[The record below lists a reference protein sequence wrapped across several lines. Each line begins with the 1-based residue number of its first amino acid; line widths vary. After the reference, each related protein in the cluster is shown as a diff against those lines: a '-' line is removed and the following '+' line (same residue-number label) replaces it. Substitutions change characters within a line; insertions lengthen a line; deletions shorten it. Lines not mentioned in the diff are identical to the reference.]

1 MSDRDIY
8 SNGSDDYGDGYYN
21 DEQNKY
27 STDTDI
33 GNYYQN
39 DSGDNR
45 NPKRQPVRGRNN
57 RKNKGTF
64 RVILKVF
71 FIVPAL
77 LILSLVIFMT
87 VVLARVHYSEENPD
101 HSISENDGINLRSE
115 SGIENILIFG
125 EDNHQDGEHG
135 RADTMILL
143 TLDKKRG
150 MLKQTSFMRDIY
162 LYIPGYYYAKLNEA
176 YAVGGAKLSAE
187 TIEYNF
193 GIKIDS
199 YIIVDFNSFTD
210 IVNSLG
216 GIDIDLT
223 YDEIEYINWQSYRN
237 NQTDTEHEIDP
248 DSFNYEYNDNDE
260 YVTTVHLNGRQAL
273 WYARDRDSAGSDFD
287 RTKRQR
293 IVIDTI
299 LSKFK
304 NSDPIKLMAAMYSSS
319 EYITTNMNAFALCG
333 KSLDLLSAL
342 GYERSEHRVPTGD
355 NYYDVRNET
364 GEALQ
369 IDNQE
374 LENQRLYDFIFDSVG
389 E

>member
-45 NPKRQPVRGRNN
+45 NPKRQPVRSRNN

-187 TIEYNF
+187 TIEYDF

-248 DSFNYEYNDNDE
+248 DSFNYEYNDN
-260 YVTTVHLNGRQAL
+260 
-273 WYARDRDSAGSDFD
+273 
-287 RTKRQR
+287 
-293 IVIDTI
+293 

-304 NSDPIKLMAAMYSSS
+304 NSDPINLMAAMYSSS